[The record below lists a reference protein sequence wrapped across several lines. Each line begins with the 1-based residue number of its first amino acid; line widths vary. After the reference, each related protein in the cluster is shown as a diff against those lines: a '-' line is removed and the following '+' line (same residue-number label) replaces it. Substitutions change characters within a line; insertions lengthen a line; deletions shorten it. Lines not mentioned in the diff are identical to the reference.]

1 MSINDNI
8 KKDILNQYT
17 NIANYS
23 GQQLAAFIKTGS
35 IKEKIE
41 NNQYFD
47 AFKGVAH
54 LFCLFKTLNL
64 FTGDEEHHLQNLR
77 DNLDALIT
85 NTLEGKPNL
94 T

>member
-17 NIANYS
+17 NIAKCS
-23 GQQLAAFIKTGS
+23 GQQLTAFIKTGF

-47 AFKGVAH
+47 AFKSVAY
-54 LFCLFKTLNL
+54 LYCLFKTLNL
-64 FTGDEEHHLQNLR
+64 FTGDEESRLQNLR
-77 DNLDALIT
+77 DNLDALIA
-85 NTLEGKPNL
+85 NTLESKLNL